1 LLKNCICGRPR
12 VAAAENVSV
21 DDLFAAA
28 FEHRLLEFEFEHR
41 LLEFE
46 RLEKKAFRGSYEKFL
61 KAMFRD

>member
-1 LLKNCICGRPR
+1 LLKNCICGRLR

-28 FEHRLLEFEFEHR
+28 FEHR